1 MISLK
6 ILCKTWNKIC
16 LSTLQAVDMVKV
28 FRSDIILILYNI
40 NIIIFVEGRSFCDVL
55 FFAQHHYGGPK
66 NSKFLGTPTL
76 IFWCWI

>member
-1 MISLK
+1 
-6 ILCKTWNKIC
+6 
-16 LSTLQAVDMVKV
+16 MVKV

-66 NSKFLGTPTL
+66 NSKFLGSPTL
-76 IFWCWI
+76 IFWC